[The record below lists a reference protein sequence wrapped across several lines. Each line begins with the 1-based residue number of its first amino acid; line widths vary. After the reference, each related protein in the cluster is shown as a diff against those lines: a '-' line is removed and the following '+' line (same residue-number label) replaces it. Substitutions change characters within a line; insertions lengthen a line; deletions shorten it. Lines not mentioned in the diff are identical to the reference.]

1 MLMHKSKCNQ
11 CQKWNKYTI
20 PAMHKSQALSYLS
33 FGCVAI
39 WLSVNELFGL
49 SELRPV
55 QFYQI
60 VCVCVCYILGLC
72 LSPPFSCTHFGW
84 LLFWFEFPKQLFIIK
99 TLGGSMD
106 THYQT
111 TFQPLLHQNHP
122 SINSC
127 ETVRNRIFSTRSMYL
142 QGNRINML
150 SRLLVYQ
157 PKQITSLIC
166 DKFSASFANFHLT
179 FFHAWNFIC
188 FAISQWEGKRI
199 RFVTLCSEHKM
210 FTVKC
215 WSIILEIFLE
225 NCANCVLAHLI
236 TMISLLYVSVKLRQ
250 M

>member
-20 PAMHKSQALSYLS
+20 PVVHKSQALSYLS

-39 WLSVNELFGL
+39 WLSANELFGL

-55 QFYQI
+55 QFY
-60 VCVCVCYILGLC
+60 VCLCYMLGLC
-72 LSPPFSCTHFGW
+72 LSPPFSRTHFGW
-84 LLFWFEFPKQLFIIK
+84 LLFWFEFPKQLFIIE

-127 ETVRNRIFSTRSMYL
+127 KTVRNCLISTCSMYL
-142 QGNRINML
+142 QGNRTNML

-157 PKQITSLIC
+157 PKQITILIC

-179 FFHAWNFIC
+179 FFYAG
-188 FAISQWEGKRI
+188 ISFVLPLEWEGKKI
-199 RFVTLCSEHKM
+199 SFVILCSEYKM
-210 FTVKC
+210 FRNVD
-215 WSIILEIFLE
+215 L
-225 NCANCVLAHLI
+225 
-236 TMISLLYVSVKLRQ
+236 
-250 M
+250 